1 WPMPLLRIGHSPDAD
16 DAFMFYALSRGHVTI
31 PGFRTENVLADIETL
46 NARAIEGD
54 LEVTALSAAAYP
66 RVAQR
71 YRLLRTGASV
81 GRGYGP
87 VLISAR
93 PLSPAELARGPI
105 AIPGW
110 LTTAFLLT
118 MLYLEP
124 LRESPRLAVALPFDR
139 IAEAVLK
146 DEVVAGLLIHEGQ
159 ITYGEVGF
167 HKVLDLGELWQ
178 QETGLPLPLGVNAVR
193 RDLGEEVAAAVS
205 RGLRQSIDYA
215 LAHEEDALSYALE
228 FGRGID
234 REVCRRFV
242 RMYVNEDTQDL
253 GEEGLA
259 ALEALYRRALEHRLI
274 TAMPPLDVI

>member
-1 WPMPLLRIGHSPDAD
+1 HSPDAD

-71 YRLLRTGASV
+71 YRLLRAGASV

-159 ITYGEVGF
+159 ITYGEAGF

>member
-1 WPMPLLRIGHSPDAD
+1 MPLLRIGHSPDAD

-159 ITYGEVGF
+159 ITYGEAGF